1 MDCAQNL
8 VSRFPE
14 DPRIMTALL
23 RLNKAFASVEETKE
37 NKKDFEEKVA
47 EYS

>member
-14 DPRIMTALL
+14 DPRTMTALL

>member
-1 MDCAQNL
+1 MDCAENL

-14 DPRIMTALL
+14 DPRTMTALL
-23 RLNKAFASVEETKE
+23 RLNKAFASVETKE
-37 NKKDFEEKVA
+37 DKKAFEDKVA